1 MHDVRAARLRRR
13 HGGGRGAHDH
23 EQDDDGPVSA
33 PSPLV
38 HLAVAGGVGH
48 VELDSPRNRNAL
60 SVQLTTELLRALE
73 QVVADDSV
81 RVVVLAATGPVF
93 CSGVDLRE
101 QRSRDADGRLP
112 VEPPVAEVLAALWDS
127 PKPVVA
133 RVQGPARAGGLGLV
147 GACDVAVA
155 AASATFAFPE
165 VRLGVVPAMISTT
178 CLPRMTPRAGLELFL
193 TGEAFDAARAAEVGL
208 LNVAVPDAELD
219 AAVDGYTGM
228 LLLGGPQALA
238 LTKDVVRRV
247 PALPLHE
254 AMAEMA
260 ALSRERF
267 ASDEGREGMRAFAE
281 KRPPSWAAAEQR

>member
-1 MHDVRAARLRRR
+1 MSTPTA
-13 HGGGRGAHDH
+13 
-23 EQDDDGPVSA
+23 S
-33 PSPLV
+33 LV
-38 HLAVAGGVGH
+38 HVTVEGGVAR

-60 SVQLTTELLRALE
+60 SVQLTTELLQALE
-73 QVVADDSV
+73 RARDDDAV

-93 CSGVDLRE
+93 CSGLDLRE
-101 QRSRDADGRLP
+101 QRSRDAEGRLP
-112 VEPPVAEVLAALWDS
+112 VEPPVAEVLTALWDS

-147 GACDVAVA
+147 GACDVVVA
-155 AASATFAFPE
+155 GASATFAFPE

-193 TGEAFDAARAAEVGL
+193 TGEAFDAARAVEVGL
-208 LNVAVPDAELD
+208 VNAAVPDEALD
-219 AAVDGYTGM
+219 AAVDRYVAM

-238 LTKDVVRRV
+238 RTKDVVRRV
-247 PALPLHE
+247 PGLPLHE

-267 ASDEGREGMRAFAE
+267 GSDEGREGMRAFAE
-281 KRPPSWAAAEQR
+281 KRPPSWVSPV

>member
-1 MHDVRAARLRRR
+1 M
-13 HGGGRGAHDH
+13 
-23 EQDDDGPVSA
+23 SA
-33 PSPLV
+33 PTAPLV
-38 HLAVAGGVGH
+38 HLVVEGGVAR

-60 SVQLTTELLRALE
+60 SAQLTTELLQALGRAR
-73 QVVADDSV
+73 DDDAV

-93 CSGVDLRE
+93 CSGLDLRE
-101 QRSRDADGRLP
+101 QRSRDAEGRLP
-112 VEPPVAEVLAALWDS
+112 AEPPVAEVLTALWDS

-147 GACDVAVA
+147 GACDVVVA

-193 TGEAFDAARAAEVGL
+193 TGEAFDAARAVEVGL
-208 LNVAVPDAELD
+208 VNAAVPDDALD
-219 AAVDGYTGM
+219 AAVDRYVAM

-247 PALPLHE
+247 PGLPLHE

-267 ASDEGREGMRAFAE
+267 GSEEGREGMRAFAE
-281 KRPPSWAAAEQR
+281 QRPPSWVSPV